1 VRPPD
6 TQYTLPYSF
15 DGPTERKYT
24 VRVLLVVLTVI
35 AAGYTALLAISFTR
49 VPGVEVRPTGR
60 HSVWLNLRP
69 AGVGYETPKPMLF
82 K

>member
-1 VRPPD
+1 M
-6 TQYTLPYSF
+6 
-15 DGPTERKYT
+15 
-24 VRVLLVVLTVI
+24 RVLLAVLLCI